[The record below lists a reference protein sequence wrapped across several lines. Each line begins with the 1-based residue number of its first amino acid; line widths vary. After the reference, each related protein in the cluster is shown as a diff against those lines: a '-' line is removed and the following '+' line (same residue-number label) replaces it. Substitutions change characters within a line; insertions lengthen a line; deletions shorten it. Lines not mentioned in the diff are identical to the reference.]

1 MIILSSAG
9 ARIDI
14 ELRRGAAFART
25 FTHKINGVATNITGY
40 MFGAQIRTQ
49 SGILAATFTVT
60 TVNAAAG
67 TFSIALTSATTSAL
81 TTGTTYSWD
90 LEQTVSGTT
99 TELLRGF
106 VTVIDE
112 VTV

>member
-1 MIILSSAG
+1 MVILSSAG

-25 FTHKINGVATNITGY
+25 FTHKTNGTPTNISSYTFNG
-40 MFGAQIRTQ
+40 QIRTQ
-49 SGILAATFTVT
+49 NGTLAATFTVAI
-60 TVNAAAG
+60 VNAAAG

-81 TTGTTYSWD
+81 VPGTTYSWD
-90 LEQTVSGTT
+90 LEQVESGTT